1 MLHEIHKCCVV
12 IFYNVRNYILH
23 CYMQHEIYVAVGF
36 FFTEFELQWVFS
48 TDFYT
53 IELDVS
59 RNIEHM
65 LQREYFLQFYRP
77 MSAPIPYRFLVTLKI
92 SGSCQLAHSRPEND
106 KIMEALQVHL

>member
-1 MLHEIHKCCVV
+1 MLCCDFFITSEI
-12 IFYNVRNYILH
+12 IFFIVTCNMR
-23 CYMQHEIYVAVGF
+23 YMLPWDF

-77 MSAPIPYRFLVTLKI
+77 MSAPIPYGFLVTLKI